1 VDRAAGV
8 PGVHSSGKHLG
19 FWIDE
24 TVFHFAEAG
33 YNQILSGFAEVCRTT
48 GCDLDFYPVTDQS
61 KFQPEQDSGP
71 GHLAGSVIVGG
82 LSRGWM
88 DRLNGLEKPVILVDL
103 LNSTDGVSVSIDYAA
118 GTRWAI
124 DYLVGLGH
132 RDIGFIGFP
141 NSEKYILYWQSLE
154 AYRIRYRPQYV
165 EFFDSSDLRPGMLAG
180 YRAMRQLIAR
190 AGQRPTAVLITND
203 FAALGAMEALA
214 VAQILVPDDIS
225 IVGYDNFGQGSTSL
239 TTIRSDLMEV
249 GRIAARTLLQW
260 IETGRA
266 PNQRTTVPVE
276 LIVRASTAAPA
287 DTAARVSADI
297 EGVGYEST
305 VRPLNP

>member
-1 VDRAAGV
+1 
-8 PGVHSSGKHLG
+8 
-19 FWIDE
+19 
-24 TVFHFAEAG
+24 
-33 YNQILSGFAEVCRTT
+33 
-48 GCDLDFYPVTDQS
+48 
-61 KFQPEQDSGP
+61 
-71 GHLAGSVIVGG
+71 
-82 LSRGWM
+82 
-88 DRLNGLEKPVILVDL
+88 
-103 LNSTDGVSVSIDYAA
+103 
-118 GTRWAI
+118 
-124 DYLVGLGH
+124 
-132 RDIGFIGFP
+132 
-141 NSEKYILYWQSLE
+141 
-154 AYRIRYRPQYV
+154 
-165 EFFDSSDLRPGMLAG
+165 MLAG

>member
-1 VDRAAGV
+1 
-8 PGVHSSGKHLG
+8 
-19 FWIDE
+19 
-24 TVFHFAEAG
+24 
-33 YNQILSGFAEVCRTT
+33 
-48 GCDLDFYPVTDQS
+48 
-61 KFQPEQDSGP
+61 
-71 GHLAGSVIVGG
+71 
-82 LSRGWM
+82 
-88 DRLNGLEKPVILVDL
+88 
-103 LNSTDGVSVSIDYAA
+103 
-118 GTRWAI
+118 
-124 DYLVGLGH
+124 
-132 RDIGFIGFP
+132 
-141 NSEKYILYWQSLE
+141 
-154 AYRIRYRPQYV
+154 
-165 EFFDSSDLRPGMLAG
+165 
-180 YRAMRQLIAR
+180 
-190 AGQRPTAVLITND
+190 
-203 FAALGAMEALA
+203 MEALA